1 MNSTIYINDEYDL
14 SYIGSYF
21 SIIFSLVLGFVLLF
35 ISICC
40 CCVLPF
46 CRSSKSKESDKQRFK
61 IVNYINLHKKDVQ
74 EFTDIFDENIRTKS
88 KLNSSLTKTKTDNKT
103 NMCQKITSCFR
114 RKSNS
119 FPDLSLDPE
128 LNNLPIK
135 ESTYINYLYYVFDN
149 MDITSSLI
157 PKSHSETEPFDNLNA
172 FIQTVVNS
180 SKPSNT
186 VILLGINSP
195 GGYAYQFEQAYTQLM
210 RLKNRGFKIVAL
222 VDGYC
227 ASGGYMLASA
237 CNEIVCS
244 KYSTI
249 GSVGVITSVWNCYDL
264 LQKIGIVEKTLM
276 TGSHKR
282 THPTYG
288 EPINQSHID
297 KVNETLQDTLEV
309 FKDMVKQGRNLNDEE
324 LAEILSAKVWYGYQA
339 LDKKLV
345 DKISE
350 PNEYIESILSELNTV
365 FVVTNKEEKDSYLS
379 RVTDMFSTKLISAL
393 IKYLNTDTQT
403 IKLV

>member
-21 SIIFSLVLGFVLLF
+21 SIIFSLALGFVLLF
-35 ISICC
+35 VLMCC
-40 CCVLPF
+40 CILPF
-46 CRSSKSKESDKQRFK
+46 CRSSKLKDSCKQKFK
-61 IVNYINLHKKDVQ
+61 IENYVDLHKKDVK
-74 EFTDIFDENIRTKS
+74 EFIDIFDQNIKTKFKS
-88 KLNSSLTKTKTDNKT
+88 KPDNKT
-103 NMCQKITSCFR
+103 KSESNLCQKLTCCFR

-119 FPDLSLDPE
+119 NPDLSLDPE
-128 LNNLPIK
+128 LNNLPNK
-135 ESTYINYLYYVFDN
+135 ENMHVNYLYYVFDN
-149 MDITSSLI
+149 MDIASSLI
-157 PKSHSETEPFDNLNA
+157 PKSETDSFNNLNA

-210 RLKNRGFKIVAL
+210 RLKNKGFKIVAL

-345 DKISE
+345 DKILE

-393 IKYLNTDTQT
+393 IKYLNTNTQT